1 MKNAV
6 LISYVMLLAML
17 LFTGCGDDNSTIS
30 GSGFVE
36 ATTVL
41 VSAQVNGVLDALYVD
56 EGSNVSRGDPLG
68 VIDTVTVVLDL
79 RRAHAQLESARMAAR
94 IAGIDIDRAQ
104 QDENLARKEFDR
116 IDALRKKGTATQQQ
130 YDQTENR
137 LRQSELAVRL
147 AKATLAARDAD
158 VTRIQSEIAILLD
171 RLDKCR
177 PTAPVNGVVTN
188 KLTEAGELMAPGR
201 PIVEVARMDS
211 MWVKVYVPAHA
222 LTRIRLGERAS
233 VDPEDGRTT
242 PFEGHIV
249 WVANEAE
256 FTPKNVQTEEA
267 RADLVYAVKVRI
279 DNETGALKIGMPV
292 MVRFE

>member
-1 MKNAV
+1 MKNVAM
-6 LISYVMLLAML
+6 ISLVMLLAL
-17 LFTGCGDDNSTIS
+17 WVLAGCGNDNTTVF

-56 EGSNVSRGDPLG
+56 EGSTVARGEALG

-104 QDENLARKEFDR
+104 QDEDLARKEFDR
-116 IDALRKKGTATQQQ
+116 INALRKKGTATQQQ
-130 YDQTENR
+130 YDQAENR

-171 RLDKCR
+171 RLEKCR
-177 PTAPVNGVVTN
+177 PASPVNGLVTN

-201 PIVEVARMDS
+201 PIVEIARMDS
-211 MWVKVYVPAHA
+211 MWVKVYVPAHS
-222 LTRIRLGERAS
+222 LTRIRIGERAS

-242 PFEGHIV
+242 PFDGHIV
-249 WVANEAE
+249 WVASEAE

-279 DNETGALKIGMPV
+279 ENETGALKIGMPV
-292 MVRFE
+292 MVTFE